1 MADPHPFPPARGDE
15 AELFRD
21 FNDRLIRA
29 VARSAYCTTPHTVED
44 ACAFAWTEF
53 MRRQPDR
60 SSCQGWL
67 VVVAKREAWRIER
80 ERFDSERHVPVPID
94 EIERADDAISPV
106 EEVEIRHDV
115 GEALGVLAELRPR
128 LQRVALLRA
137 LQFTKPEIAAITGD
151 SVGRVDKLVST
162 ASERIQQILNA
173 RLPQRQQL
181 APRAERLWSLENEP
195 PEWLASRIGGPP
207 RLSRKSGGTIEM
219 RRAWRRAA
227 IALDDFRQAIGVE
240 SFESHGLARPF
251 APALQAV
258 HAKAVIAIDQY
269 ESLRDPDRGRAREL

>member
-1 MADPHPFPPARGDE
+1 MADPHRFPPARGDE
-15 AELFRD
+15 AELFHD
-21 FNDRLIRA
+21 FNDRLMRA
-29 VARSAYCTTPHTVED
+29 VARSAYCTTPHTLED

-60 SSCQGWL
+60 ANCHGWL

-94 EIERADDAISPV
+94 QIERADDAISPV

-115 GEALGVLAELRPR
+115 GEAFGVLAELRPR

-151 SVGRVDKLVST
+151 SVGRVDKLVSS
-162 ASERIQQILNA
+162 ASARIQQILAA
-173 RLPQRQQL
+173 RLPQRQQP

-195 PEWLASRIGGPP
+195 PDWLADRIGGPP
-207 RLSRKSGGTIEM
+207 RLSRKNGGTIEM

-227 IALDDFRQAIGVE
+227 IALDDFRQAIGIDG
-240 SFESHGLARPF
+240 FESHGLARPL
-251 APALQAV
+251 APALQVV
-258 HAKAVIAIDQY
+258 HAKALNAIDQY
-269 ESLRDPDRGRAREL
+269 ESLREPERGSTRER

>member
-1 MADPHPFPPARGDE
+1 MADPHPLPPARGDE

-21 FNDRLIRA
+21 FNGRLIRA

-94 EIERADDAISPV
+94 EIERADDAVSPV
-106 EEVEIRHDV
+106 EEVEIRHDD
-115 GEALGVLAELRPR
+115 GEALGVLTALRPR

-137 LQFTKPEIAAITGD
+137 LQFTKPEIASITGD
-151 SVGRVDKLVST
+151 SVGRVDKLIST
-162 ASERIQQILNA
+162 ASERIQQILDA
-173 RLPQRQQL
+173 RLPQLQQL

-195 PEWLASRIGGPP
+195 PGWLAARIGGPP
-207 RLSRKSGGTIEM
+207 RLSRKNGGTIEM

-227 IALDDFRQAIGVE
+227 IALDDFRQTIGVE
-240 SFESHGLARPF
+240 DFESHGLARPL

-258 HAKAVIAIDQY
+258 HAKAMIAIDEY
-269 ESLRDPDRGRAREL
+269 ESLREPDRGRAREL